1 MKKVLIFSII
11 ILLIIIF
18 LGFAFDLI
26 GVTKHFGENIFYIGN
41 PEYAVE
47 KHIEKEYN
55 QTIEKYNKDFRNE
68 KLSFFNFFVDTIE
81 ESYTFLEEKESNLG
95 FSFEEIKD
103 YYKSKVSL
111 SDNDKEF
118 NYLIF
123 EMQSILNDPNL
134 RVTGIMKD
142 IKTIP
147 INFDLK
153 KDGLYV
159 SSFNINYF
167 LENTS
172 SFNIEEGLK
181 LKNIDGNEALNT
193 YEKVKNMTF
202 YEKLDSEKFERIF
215 FASYYN
221 YFRQNDGV
229 TEITLSDGQNE
240 YPLTIEFSNYDENYN
255 KGNFITEERS
265 NIKGI
270 ESKIIG
276 GNVGYLK
283 IDSFDFVNFQNTL
296 SKEMEKIELTD
307 VLIVD
312 LRNISGENMSNLKY
326 FLSFFS
332 NNSIFGYSKQN
343 VNHHL
348 SIISN
353 KSLEKKE
360 GLIPLETVDGQN
372 KYDKELI
379 FIVDET
385 HNNHKNLMLRYFET
399 LDNAHFIGE
408 NYVLHSSE
416 SLYIETPWGYTFLMP
431 YLQYYDVNEDLI
443 EGVNF
448 EADVVIP
455 FVNTQIIGEDF
466 YVETAY
472 NYALTLIE

>member
-11 ILLIIIF
+11 IFLIIIF

-26 GVTKHFGENIFYIGN
+26 GFTKHFGENIFYIGN
-41 PEYAVE
+41 PELAIE
-47 KHIEKEYN
+47 KHIDKEYN
-55 QTIEKYNKDFRNE
+55 QIIEKYNKDYKNE

-81 ESYTFLEEKESNLG
+81 ESYTFLQEKESKTG
-95 FSFEEIKD
+95 FSFREIKD

-111 SDNDKEF
+111 TKSNEEF
-118 NYLIF
+118 NYLVF
-123 EMQSILNDPNL
+123 EMQSVLNDPNL
-134 RVTGIMKD
+134 RVTGIMED

-147 INFDLK
+147 INIEVK
-153 KDGLYV
+153 NQGLYIN
-159 SSFNINYF
+159 SFNINYF
-167 LENTS
+167 LENTV
-172 SFNIEEGLK
+172 SFDIKEGLK
-181 LKNIDGNEALNT
+181 IKTIDGESALEV
-193 YEKVKNMTF
+193 YDKVKNMTF
-202 YEKLDSEKFERIF
+202 YENLDTLEFEKIF

-221 YFRQNDGV
+221 YFRKEAGF
-229 TEITLSDGQNE
+229 TEITLTDSETDYTLN
-240 YPLTIEFSNYDENYN
+240 IEFSSYNENYN
-255 KGNFITEERS
+255 MGNFITEERS

-283 IDSFDFVNFQNTL
+283 IDSFDFINFQNTL

-312 LRNISGENMSNLKY
+312 MRSVSGENMSNLKY

-360 GLIPLETVDGQN
+360 GLVPLETLEGQKKYN
-372 KYDKELI
+372 KEII

-385 HNNHKNLMLRYFET
+385 HNNHKNIALKYFKT
-399 LDNAHFIGE
+399 LDKAHFIGE
-408 NYVLHSSE
+408 NYLLHSSD

-431 YLQYYDVNEDLI
+431 YLQYYDINKKLI

-448 EADVVIP
+448 EVDVVIP

-472 NYALTLIE
+472 NYALTLIK